1 MRLSVLAV
9 CCALWASCSDATSTA
24 ATSSQQPAPLPPA
37 IEHDFGVIP
46 HPERREHDL
55 VLDLSPLGRRCI
67 PLRANLDCSC
77 GRAEL
82 RIRTADGSERAID
95 GSPNPDNA
103 VGPGEV
109 LLVRVTLDT
118 VTKEAVDLP
127 KTTSRGHVVLQP
139 VDDRLGR
146 QRIQWPILVRY
157 GIDAPVALHPFAALD
172 FERVPMSATPVL
184 ETTLRGDENHPGMK
198 FLGVEST
205 DPALVAT
212 LEPAGDHTRLRV
224 RCQPGAF
231 GHHRAAVGVRTDHA
245 QGYHVILPVTWKV
258 VPDLEVTPMAKISF
272 RANLTRPQT
281 PAEAVGQFVV
291 VTDHDL
297 RRSPEFTVHEL
308 VDEADRDAAADF
320 AVEILPI
327 PGQPRRHRLS
337 VRYLGSRSEPF
348 RGRLVLTKNGDEG
361 PFLTID
367 LAMFQNRD
375 S

>member
-1 MRLSVLAV
+1 
-9 CCALWASCSDATSTA
+9 
-24 ATSSQQPAPLPPA
+24 
-37 IEHDFGVIP
+37 
-46 HPERREHDL
+46 
-55 VLDLSPLGRRCI
+55 
-67 PLRANLDCSC
+67 
-77 GRAEL
+77 
-82 RIRTADGSERAID
+82 
-95 GSPNPDNA
+95 
-103 VGPGEV
+103 
-109 LLVRVTLDT
+109 
-118 VTKEAVDLP
+118 
-127 KTTSRGHVVLQP
+127 
-139 VDDRLGR
+139 
-146 QRIQWPILVRY
+146 
-157 GIDAPVALHPFAALD
+157 
-172 FERVPMSATPVL
+172 
-184 ETTLRGDENHPGMK
+184 
-198 FLGVEST
+198 
-205 DPALVAT
+205 
-212 LEPAGDHTRLRV
+212 
-224 RCQPGAF
+224 
-231 GHHRAAVGVRTDHA
+231 
-245 QGYHVILPVTWKV
+245 
-258 VPDLEVTPMAKISF
+258 MAKISF